1 MIGSSSLLTI
11 QDAIRIGKTKKY
23 EIKNSIE
30 SEVRK
35 MEDNVKLL
43 GDNGMLGME
52 FNQRTIRVYNTEGN
66 VMELLS
72 TKEQVQ
78 EAIDYLKECQKEM
91 K

>member
-1 MIGSSSLLTI
+1 MK
-11 QDAIRIGKTKKY
+11 AN
-23 EIKNSIE
+23 IKF
-30 SEVRK
+30 
-35 MEDNVKLL
+35 L
-43 GDNGMLGME
+43 GDDGMLGME
-52 FNQRTIRVYNTEGN
+52 YKERQIRVYNTEGN

>member
-1 MIGSSSLLTI
+1 
-11 QDAIRIGKTKKY
+11 
-23 EIKNSIE
+23 
-30 SEVRK
+30 
-35 MEDNVKLL
+35 MENNMKLL
-43 GDNGMLGME
+43 GDDGMLGME
-52 FNQRTIRVYNTEGN
+52 YKERTIRVYNTEGN

>member
-1 MIGSSSLLTI
+1 
-11 QDAIRIGKTKKY
+11 
-23 EIKNSIE
+23 
-30 SEVRK
+30 

-43 GDNGMLGME
+43 GDDGMLGME
-52 FNQRTIRVYNTEGN
+52 FKERQIRVYNTEGN

-78 EAIDYLKECQKEM
+78 EAIDFFEECKKEM

>member
-1 MIGSSSLLTI
+1 
-11 QDAIRIGKTKKY
+11 
-23 EIKNSIE
+23 
-30 SEVRK
+30 
-35 MEDNVKLL
+35 MEDNIKFL
-43 GDNGMLGME
+43 GDEGMLGIE
-52 FNQRTIRVYNTEGN
+52 YKGRQIRVYNTEGN

>member
-1 MIGSSSLLTI
+1 
-11 QDAIRIGKTKKY
+11 
-23 EIKNSIE
+23 
-30 SEVRK
+30 

>member
-11 QDAIRIGKTKKY
+11 QDAIRIGKTKKH

-30 SEVRK
+30 SEVRR

>member
-1 MIGSSSLLTI
+1 
-11 QDAIRIGKTKKY
+11 
-23 EIKNSIE
+23 
-30 SEVRK
+30 

-43 GDNGMLGME
+43 GDDGMLGME
-52 FNQRTIRVYNTEGN
+52 YKGRQIRVYNTEGN

-78 EAIDYLKECQKEM
+78 EAIDFLEECKMEM

>member
-1 MIGSSSLLTI
+1 
-11 QDAIRIGKTKKY
+11 
-23 EIKNSIE
+23 
-30 SEVRK
+30 

-43 GDNGMLGME
+43 GDDGMLGME
-52 FNQRTIRVYNTEGN
+52 YKERQIHVFNTEGN

-78 EAIDYLKECQKEM
+78 EAINYLKECQKEM